1 MTDHLT
7 WPRPIEVLAM
17 ALMAPV
23 ILLGLPAILALAL
36 AEAVIRRAGVPA
48 EWVLV
53 LAALATGVVAST
65 AGGWAVVTH
74 DYWACVTTLLHGHIP
89 GLAMVVEAMRVVP
102 VGILVGAGMSEF
114 NKGKR

>member
-7 WPRPIEVLAM
+7 WPRPIEILAM
-17 ALMAPV
+17 ALMVPV
-23 ILLGLPAILALAL
+23 LLLGLPGLIGLAL
-36 AEAVIRRAGVPA
+36 AETAIRRAGVPA

-65 AGGWAVVTH
+65 AGGWAAVSS
-74 DYWACVTTLLHGHIP
+74 DYWTTVATILHGHLP
-89 GLAMVVEAMRVVP
+89 GLATLAGAMRVVP
-102 VGILVGAGMSEF
+102 VGVVVGAGMAEF